1 MLLEYWI
8 LVHCRFNNFFYVYCK
23 GKTPLL
29 FFCSFCCCL
38 LKEGWTLKDVQQ
50 FAIWGLVA
58 YKLIGYKKPRVSKI
72 LSTKVY
78 TLSPFYFPSLQKQSP
93 LLFYKKVVLKYFA
106 IITEKHL
113 FWGLFLIKLQA
124 FSPAT
129 LLKRNSN
136 TAAFL
141 SVFQNFKE
149 HLFRRT
155 SANGCSCSL
164 LEVDYFAIY
173 CTHSTLIHFTVY
185 VNLYRR
191 WAALYI
197 FIYMWIYTDD
207 EQLCIFLFA
216 IAPWQEIR

>member
-1 MLLEYWI
+1 MFIAKKKPTFL
-8 LVHCRFNNFFYVYCK
+8 
-23 GKTPLL
+23 
-29 FFCSFCCCL
+29 CSFHCSL
-38 LKEGWTLKDVQQ
+38 VKEGWTLKIVQQ
-50 FAIWGLVA
+50 FAIRGLVA
-58 YKLIGYKKPRVSKI
+58 NKMIAYKKPSVSKR
-72 LSTKVY
+72 LSAKVY
-78 TLSPFYFPSLQKQSP
+78 TLSPFYFTSLQKQSP
-93 LLFYKKVVLKYFA
+93 VLFYKKVVLKYFA

-207 EQLCIFLFA
+207 EQRCIFLFA